1 MRKEKNIAMK
11 KILLILLLPI
21 GIFANAQEITKVENA
36 VGRQVIAG
44 SISEDEARAKAIAQA
59 KVDALR
65 KAGVTEHIQSYEMLY
80 KSEVGNKFDEVFMSD
95 MFSEIRGAVKKYEIV
110 KIDKG
115 IDEFK
120 NFYVEAIIDAEVI
133 QYTTAKDPAFQVS
146 IDGIK
151 QGYQSGELMRYTITP
166 TQDCYL
172 NIFNLYENNASLI
185 YPNQFEKSRLFK
197 AGEKVTFPLS
207 ELIDGY
213 TLEKSAKE
221 PETNKLVFV
230 FTKDNIPY
238 IKYKL
243 NQEGDQFTTFED
255 ISAWLF
261 SISPDRR
268 VNYFIQF
275 VIY

>member
-1 MRKEKNIAMK
+1 MK
-11 KILLILLLPI
+11 TPILILLLLV
-21 GIFANAQEITKVENA
+21 GFCANAQKITMVENA
-36 VGRQVIAG
+36 TGRQIIAG
-44 SISEDEARAKAIAQA
+44 SISEDEARTKAIAQA

-80 KSEVGNKFDEVFMSD
+80 KSEIGNKFDEVFMSD

-120 NFYVEAIIDAEVI
+120 NFYIEAIINAEVI
-133 QYTTAKDPAFQVS
+133 VYSTGKDPAFQVN

-151 QGYQSGELMRYTITP
+151 QGYQNGERMRYAVIP

-185 YPNQFEKSRLFK
+185 YPNQYEKSRIFK

-243 NQEGDQFTTFED
+243 NQEGDQLTTFED

>member
-1 MRKEKNIAMK
+1 MK
-11 KILLILLLPI
+11 KIILIYFLLSAII
-21 GIFANAQEITKVENA
+21 VRAQEIIKVENA
-36 VGRQVIAG
+36 TGRQVIAG
-44 SISEDEARAKAIAQA
+44 SVSEDEARAKAIALA

-80 KSEVGNKFDEVFMSD
+80 KSEVGNQFDEVFMSD
-95 MFSEIRGAVKKYEIV
+95 MFSEIRGAVRKYVIV
-110 KIDKG
+110 KIEKG
-115 IDEFK
+115 IDEYK
-120 NFYVEAIIDAEVI
+120 NFYIEATINAEVI
-133 QYTTAKDPAFQVS
+133 LYSIGKDPAFQVS
-146 IDGIK
+146 IEGIK
-151 QGYQSGELMRYTITP
+151 QGYQSGERMRYTVTP

-213 TLEKSAKE
+213 TLEKSAKK

-230 FTKDNIPY
+230 FTKENIPF
-238 IKYKL
+238 INFKL
-243 NQEGDQFTTFED
+243 NQEGDQVTTFED
-255 ISAWLF
+255 ISTWLF
-261 SISPDRR
+261 SISPDKR

>member
-1 MRKEKNIAMK
+1 MKNFALTLLVLFTAIAH
-11 KILLILLLPI
+11 
-21 GIFANAQEITKVENA
+21 AQEVTRVENA
-36 VGRQVIAG
+36 TGRQVIAG

-80 KSEVGNKFDEVFMSD
+80 KSEIGTRFDEVFMSD
-95 MFSEIRGAVKKYEIV
+95 MFSEIRGAVKKYDIV

-120 NFYVEAIIDAEVI
+120 NFYIEAIINADVI
-133 QYTTAKDPAFQVS
+133 LYTTGKDPAFQVN

-151 QGYQSGELMRYTITP
+151 QGYQNGERMRYTVTP

-213 TLEKSAKE
+213 TLEKSTKE

-230 FTKDNIPY
+230 FTKENIPY
-238 IKYKL
+238 IKYRL
-243 NQEGDQFTTFED
+243 NQEGDQLTTFED

>member
-1 MRKEKNIAMK
+1 MK
-11 KILLILLLPI
+11 KLFAIILLHL
-21 GIFANAQEITKVENA
+21 GFVATAQEIINVTNIT
-36 VGRQVIAG
+36 GRQVIAG
-44 SISEDEARAKAIAQA
+44 NITEDEARIKAIANA

-80 KSEVGNKFDEVFMSD
+80 KSETGNRFEEVFMSD
-95 MFSEIRGAVKKYEIV
+95 MFTEIRGAVRKYDIV

-115 IDEFK
+115 LDEYK
-120 NFYVEAIIDAEVI
+120 NFYLEATINAEVVL
-133 QYTTAKDPAFQVS
+133 YSTGKDPAFQVN

-151 QGYQSGELMRYTITP
+151 QGYQNGERMRYAVTP

-207 ELIDGY
+207 QLIDGY
-213 TLEKSAKE
+213 TVERSTKE
-221 PETNKLVFV
+221 PEKNKLVFV

-243 NQEGDQFTTFED
+243 SKEGDQLTSFED

-268 VNYFIQF
+268 VSYFIQF

>member
-1 MRKEKNIAMK
+1 MK
-11 KILLILLLPI
+11 KIIIILLLQF
-21 GIFANAQEITKVENA
+21 GLFTHAQEITKVENA
-36 VGRQVIAG
+36 IGRQVIAG

-65 KAGVTEHIQSYEMLY
+65 KAGVAEHIQSYEMLY
-80 KSEVGNKFDEVFMSD
+80 KSEIGNKFDEVFMSD
-95 MFSEIRGAVKKYEIV
+95 MFSEIRGAVKKYDIV

-115 IDEFK
+115 IDAFK
-120 NFYVEAIIDAEVI
+120 NFYIEAVINAEVI
-133 QYTTAKDPAFQVS
+133 LYSTGKDPAFQVN

-151 QGYQSGELMRYTITP
+151 QVYQSSEKMRYSVTP

-185 YPNQFEKSRLFK
+185 YPNHYEKSRLFK
-197 AGEKVTFPLS
+197 AGEKVSFPLS
-207 ELIDGY
+207 DLMDGY
-213 TLEKSAKE
+213 TIEKSTKN
-221 PETNKLVFV
+221 PEKNKLIFV
-230 FTKDNIPY
+230 FTKENIPF

-243 NQEGDQFTTFED
+243 NQEGDQLTTFED

-261 SISPDRR
+261 SISPDKR
-268 VNYFIQF
+268 VNYLVQF

>member
-1 MRKEKNIAMK
+1 MK
-11 KILLILLLPI
+11 RVVLALILQI
-21 GIFANAQEITKVENA
+21 GLFTYAQEITKVNNA
-36 VGRQVIAG
+36 TGRQVIAG
-44 SISEDEARAKAIAQA
+44 NITEEEARTKAIANA

-80 KSEVGNKFDEVFMSD
+80 KSEIGNRFDEVFMSD
-95 MFSEIRGAVKKYEIV
+95 MFSEIRGAVRKYDIV

-115 IDEFK
+115 LDEYK
-120 NFYVEAIIDAEVI
+120 NFYVEATINAEVVL
-133 QYTTAKDPAFQVS
+133 YSTGKDPAFQVN
-146 IDGIK
+146 IEGIK
-151 QGYQSGELMRYTITP
+151 QGYQSGEKMRYTIFP

-172 NIFNLYENNASLI
+172 KIFNLYENNASLI
-185 YPNQFEKSRLFK
+185 YPNQYEKSRLFK

-213 TLEKSAKE
+213 TLEKSTKE
-221 PETNKLVFV
+221 PEKNKLVFV
-230 FTKDNIPY
+230 FTKEDIPY
-238 IKYKL
+238 IKFKM
-243 NQEGDQFTTFED
+243 NQEGDQITSFED
-255 ISAWLF
+255 ISTWLF

>member
-1 MRKEKNIAMK
+1 MKHIALCY
-11 KILLILLLPI
+11 LLITLAHT
-21 GIFANAQEITKVENA
+21 ANAQEIIRVENA
-36 VGRQVIAG
+36 TGRQVIAG
-44 SISEDEARAKAIAQA
+44 SITEDEARIKAIANA

-65 KAGVTEHIQSYEMLY
+65 RAGVTEHIQSYEMLY
-80 KSEVGNKFDEVFMSD
+80 KSEVGNRFDEVFMSD
-95 MFSEIRGAVKKYEIV
+95 MFSEIRGAVRKYDIV

-115 IDEFK
+115 LDEYK
-120 NFYVEAIIDAEVI
+120 NFYLEATINAEVVL
-133 QYTTAKDPAFQVS
+133 YSTGKDPAFQVN

-151 QGYQSGELMRYTITP
+151 QGYQSGERMRYSVTP

-185 YPNQFEKSRLFK
+185 YPNQYEKSRLFK

-207 ELIDGY
+207 QLMDGY
-213 TLEKSAKE
+213 TVEKSTRE
-221 PETNKLVFV
+221 PEKNKLVFV

-238 IKYKL
+238 IKFKL
-243 NQEGDQFTTFED
+243 NQEGDQVTSFED
-255 ISAWLF
+255 ISSWLF